1 MIPPV
6 EDALVRVRAL
16 RNVGPD
22 TVRAVEEAACRDV
35 VPVIVRVEKVGVEL
49 STESGFHDEPS

>member
-6 EDALVRVRAL
+6 DEALVRVRAFKK
-16 RNVGPD
+16 VGPETER
-22 TVRAVEEAACRDV
+22 TVVEAACRDV